1 MGLQGVRSKN
11 KLILRLMEQLVY
23 PSPAAYRDKLIRF
36 SQLNHTNYSEVYI
49 YIYIYKI
56 SLVFICYQFNF
67 LKSVLTFLQEED
79 FFFELFP
86 PYVIY

>member
-86 PYVIY
+86 HVIY